1 MAKDRQKDDNIL
13 CLKRDELALKVS
25 KEIVIKFIEIGKVT
39 PTSFSETF
47 KLIHGEVK
55 RALDS

>member
-1 MAKDRQKDDNIL
+1 MAKDQQKEDKIL
-13 CLKRDELALKVS
+13 RLKRDELAIKVS

-47 KLIHGEVK
+47 KLIHNEVK
-55 RALDS
+55 RALES